1 MISVCIIFPFRFSG
15 YILCIGCCQVSL
27 RGKGASFVIRKA
39 SILCGQSLN
48 PFAASRLTN
57 GKPHGILTPDI
68 SGIGLLHLSLA
79 HLGQSLTIELENLF
93 RTDGAIDPI
102 GKGRLARDGDAR
114 EAKAGLSLGVLDDG
128 ELCHGWVP
136 VVMDGV

>member
-1 MISVCIIFPFRFSG
+1 MVSPLYYGCTTLISR
-15 YILCIGCCQVSL
+15 CQASL
-27 RGKGASFVIRKA
+27 HGKGASFLVRQF

-48 PFAASRLTN
+48 TFAASRLTN

-102 GKGRLARDGDAR
+102 GKGRLARDGDTR
-114 EAKAGLSLGVLDDG
+114 EAKAGLFLGVLDDG